1 MPQFSVS
8 LDKVVEKLRLEVVY
22 TPTELKNI
30 PIYTADVNRPGLL
43 LTGYDEYFDPT
54 RIQIFGNAEVGYLTT
69 LPESERRS
77 HIHTLFAAKP
87 PALIVT
93 RNLSVFDE
101 VLEFASQYEV
111 PVLRSTENTSSLMS
125 ALISNL
131 SVEVAPRI
139 TRHGVLV
146 EVYGEGI
153 LHPGRERRR
162 QERDGR
168 GARQARP
175 PADRGR
181 RGGAAPCVGPHDP
194 WAQRRKTSAILSSCA
209 AWASSMWRACSA
221 CGAVKMSEK
230 VDLVV
235 ELEPWDKTKN
245 YSRTGLETDTTDIM
259 GIAAALHGD
268 TRNARPQSGRDPGG
282 GGHQQPPEKNGLQCG
297 ARAACPPGAGRG

>member
-125 ALISNL
+125 A
-131 SVEVAPRI
+131 RI
-139 TRHGVLV
+139 CRDLRRGHS
-146 EVYGEGI
+146 
-153 LHPGRERRR
+153 HPGRERRR
-162 QERDGR
+162 QERNSR
-168 GARQARP
+168 GAREARA
-175 PADRGR
+175 PADCGR
-181 RGGAAPCVGPHDP
+181 RGGAAPCV
-194 WAQRRKTSAILSSCA
+194 
-209 AWASSMWRACSA
+209 
-221 CGAVKMSEK
+221 
-230 VDLVV
+230 
-235 ELEPWDKTKN
+235 
-245 YSRTGLETDTTDIM
+245 
-259 GIAAALHGD
+259 
-268 TRNARPQSGRDPGG
+268 
-282 GGHQQPPEKNGLQCG
+282 
-297 ARAACPPGAGRG
+297 

>member
-139 TRHGVLV
+139 TRHGVFV
-146 EVYGEGI
+146 EIYGEGI
-153 LHPGRERRR
+153 LILGES
-162 QERDGR
+162 G
-168 GARQARP
+168 
-175 PADRGR
+175 
-181 RGGAAPCVGPHDP
+181 VG
-194 WAQRRKTSAILSSCA
+194 K
-209 AWASSMWRACSA
+209 
-221 CGAVKMSEK
+221 SETA
-230 VDLVV
+230 V
-235 ELEPWDKTKN
+235 ELVKRGHRLIADDAVELRRVSD
-245 YSRTGLETDTTDIM
+245 RTILGT
-259 GIAAALHGD
+259 A
-268 TRNARPQSGRDPGG
+268 
-282 GGHQQPPEKNGLQCG
+282 PENIRHFIEL
-297 ARAACPPGAGRG
+297 RG

>member
-125 ALISNL
+125 AHH
-131 SVEVAPRI
+131 AARRI
-139 TRHGVLV
+139 CRDLRRGHS
-146 EVYGEGI
+146 
-153 LHPGRERRR
+153 HPGRERRR
-162 QERDGR
+162 QERNSR
-168 GARQARP
+168 GAREARA

-181 RGGAAPCVGPHDP
+181 RGGAAPCV
-194 WAQRRKTSAILSSCA
+194 
-209 AWASSMWRACSA
+209 
-221 CGAVKMSEK
+221 
-230 VDLVV
+230 
-235 ELEPWDKTKN
+235 
-245 YSRTGLETDTTDIM
+245 
-259 GIAAALHGD
+259 
-268 TRNARPQSGRDPGG
+268 
-282 GGHQQPPEKNGLQCG
+282 
-297 ARAACPPGAGRG
+297 